1 MNIETRHTPMMQ
13 QYLRIKAE
21 HRDKLLF
28 YRMGDFYELFYE
40 DAEKA
45 AKLLDITL
53 TQRGMSAGEAVKMAG
68 VPYHAAEHYL
78 AKLVKLGES
87 IAICEQIGDPATS
100 KGPVARAVTRIITP
114 GTLTDAALLD
124 GKSDSILVALTLY
137 KSVLGLAWLNL
148 AAGQF
153 WVLETT
159 PDNLIGE
166 IERIRPAEILVPESF
181 ETPSD
186 LKAYG
191 VLRQLPSNQF
201 DFDNA
206 VRNLTG
212 LFQTHDLSGFG
223 CDQLHASL
231 QAAGALYHY
240 LYLTQGTCL
249 THIKG
254 LKVEQDSA
262 YIRMDAVTRKNL
274 EISETLSGETSPTLL
289 SLLDTCAT
297 NMGSRLLRHW
307 LHHPLRNDAI
317 IKDRLESV
325 VFLKRN
331 IKNVPCYIKTRQL
344 LRPLADIERIATR
357 IALKSARPRD
367 LSSLRDS
374 LIALPEIAET
384 IVSHLNTHL
393 TQLANFLIPDTN
405 LVKLLRESLLSEP
418 ALLLRE
424 GGVIADG
431 FDEELDELRMLHG
444 NCGEFLLQLET
455 REKTRTGI
463 PTLKVE
469 YNRVHGFYIEI
480 THIHADKIPADYRRR
495 QTLKNTERY
504 ITPELQAF
512 ENKALAAKDKA
523 LAREKQ
529 LYEALLGQL
538 TPFITHLHQ
547 IARSLAEIDVLS
559 NFAERAETL
568 NYVAPDL
575 TKEAN
580 IAIQD
585 GRHPVVENQVDQY
598 IANHLSL
605 GTSASDKKML
615 IITGPNMGGKSTYMR
630 QTALIVLLAY
640 CGSFVPASY
649 ARIGPIDQIFTRIG
663 AADDLAGGR
672 STFMV
677 EMTEMANILNYAT
690 PQSLVLVDEIGRGTS
705 TFDGLALA
713 FAIARHLLK
722 KSQSYTLFATH
733 YFELTSLVNESERIA
748 NVHLGVVEYQNR
760 IVFLHTL
767 NEGPASQSYGI
778 HVAELAGVPKPI
790 IREAKKILAHLE
802 HETTNQNL
810 QPDLFSTISQ
820 DETSDSVSP
829 FHPAINHLNTLK
841 PDELSPREALAE
853 LYKLK
858 SFIDEDHQ

>member
-1 MNIETRHTPMMQ
+1 MDIESKHTPMMQ
-13 QYLRIKAE
+13 QYLRIKAQ
-21 HRDKLLF
+21 HGDKLLF

-53 TQRGMSAGEAVKMAG
+53 TQRGMSAGEAVRMAG

-87 IAICEQIGDPATS
+87 IAICEQVGDPATS
-100 KGPVARAVTRIITP
+100 KGPVAREVTRIITP

-124 GKSDSILVALTLY
+124 GKSDSILVALTCH

-153 WVLETT
+153 GVLETT
-159 PDNLIGE
+159 PDNLLSE
-166 IERIRPAEILVPESF
+166 IERIRPAEILITESF
-181 ETPSD
+181 DIPPE
-186 LKAYG
+186 LKEYG
-191 VLRQLPSNQF
+191 VLRKLPPNQF

-206 VRNLTG
+206 VRNLTT
-212 LFQTHDLSGFG
+212 LFRTHDLSGFG
-223 CDQLHASL
+223 CDQLHAAL

-240 LYLTQGTCL
+240 LYLTQGTNL
-249 THIKG
+249 AHIAG
-254 LKVEQDSA
+254 LKIEHDSA

-274 EISETLSGETSPTLL
+274 EISETLSGATSPTLM

-297 NMGSRLLRHW
+297 NMGSRLLKHW
-307 LHHPLRNDAI
+307 LHHPLRNDAMI
-317 IKDRLESV
+317 QNRLESV
-325 VFLKRN
+325 AFLKNNLKGAPHFIR
-331 IKNVPCYIKTRQL
+331 IKQL
-344 LRPLADIERIATR
+344 LRPITDIERITTR

-374 LIALPEIAET
+374 LIALPEIAEA
-384 IVSHLNTHL
+384 IANHLNPHL
-393 TQLANFLIPDTN
+393 NELANALIPDAD
-405 LVKLLRESLLSEP
+405 LVKLLRQSLQPEP

-431 FDEELDELRMLHG
+431 FDEELDELRMLHS

-469 YNRVHGFYIEI
+469 YNRVHGFYIEV
-480 THIHADKIPADYRRR
+480 THIHTDKIPADYRRR

-523 LAREKQ
+523 LAKEKQ
-529 LYEALLGQL
+529 LYEALLEQL
-538 TPFITHLHQ
+538 SPFIAPMQQ
-547 IARSLAEIDVLS
+547 IARSIAEIDVLS
-559 NFAERAETL
+559 TFAERAETF
-568 NYVAPDL
+568 NYVMPTL
-575 TKEAN
+575 TEEAS

-585 GRHPVVENQVDQY
+585 GRHPVVETQVDQY
-598 IANHLSL
+598 IANHLNL
-605 GTSASDKKML
+605 GASSNDKKML

-630 QTALIVLLAY
+630 QTALIVLLAH
-640 CGSFVPASY
+640 CGSFVPANC

-713 FAIARHLLK
+713 FAIARYLLN

-802 HETTNQNL
+802 REANHQNP
-810 QPDLFSTISQ
+810 QPDLFSAISQ
-820 DETSDSVSP
+820 DETIDSLPLS
-829 FHPAINHLNTLK
+829 HPVMSHLNTLK
-841 PDELSPREALAE
+841 PDELSPREALTE

-858 SFIDEDHQ
+858 SLLDEQ

>member
-1 MNIETRHTPMMQ
+1 MDIESKHTPMMQ
-13 QYLRIKAE
+13 QYLRIKAQ
-21 HRDKLLF
+21 HADKLLF

-53 TQRGMSAGEAVKMAG
+53 THRGASAGEPIKMAG
-68 VPYHAAEHYL
+68 VPYHAVEHYL

-87 IAICEQIGDPATS
+87 IAICEQVGDPATS
-100 KGPVARAVTRIITP
+100 KGPVAREVARIITP

-124 GKSDSILVALTLY
+124 GKSDSILVALAY
-137 KSVLGLAWLNL
+137 HKSVLGLAWLNL

-159 PDNLIGE
+159 LDNLISE
-166 IERIRPAEILVPESF
+166 IERIQPAEILVPESF
-181 ETPSD
+181 DIPTS
-186 LKAYG
+186 LKEYG
-191 VLRQLPSNQF
+191 ALRQLPSNQF
-201 DFDNA
+201 DFDSA
-206 VRNLTG
+206 VRNLTE

-223 CDQLHASL
+223 CDQLHAAL

-240 LYLTQGTCL
+240 LYLTQGTHL

-254 LKVEQDSA
+254 LKVEQDSF

-274 EISETLSGETSPTLL
+274 EISETLSGETSPTLI

-297 NMGSRLLRHW
+297 NMGSRLLKYW
-307 LHHPLRNDAI
+307 LHHPLRNDVM
-317 IKDRLESV
+317 IKNRLESV
-325 VFLKRN
+325 AFLKNN
-331 IKNVPCYIKTRQL
+331 IKGAPYYIKLKQL

-374 LIALPEIAET
+374 LITLPEIAEA
-384 IVSHLNTHL
+384 IANHLNAHL
-393 TQLANFLIPDTN
+393 TQLANFLMPDTN
-405 LVKLLRESLLSEP
+405 LVKLLRQSLQLEP

-424 GGVIADG
+424 GGVIAEG

-469 YNRVHGFYIEI
+469 YNRVHGFYIEV
-480 THIHADKIPADYRRR
+480 THTHTDKIPADYRRR

-512 ENKALAAKDKA
+512 ENRALAAKDKA
-523 LAREKQ
+523 MAREKL
-529 LYEALLGQL
+529 LYEALLEQL
-538 TPFITHLHQ
+538 ISFIAHLQQ

-559 NFAERAETL
+559 TFAERAETL

-575 TKEAN
+575 TEEAV

-585 GRHPVVENQVDQY
+585 GRHPVVETQVDQY

-605 GTSASDKKML
+605 GASINDKKML

-630 QTALIVLLAY
+630 QTALIVLLAH
-640 CGSFVPASY
+640 CGSFVPANY

-713 FAIARHLLK
+713 FAIARYLSR

-733 YFELTSLVNESERIA
+733 YFELTNLVNELERIA

-802 HETTNQNL
+802 REANNQTL
-810 QPDLFSTISQ
+810 QPDLFSAINQ
-820 DETSDSVSP
+820 DEAIDSPPLS
-829 FHPAINHLNTLK
+829 HPVISHLNTLK
-841 PDELSPREALAE
+841 PDELSPREALTE

-858 SFIDEDHQ
+858 SLLDEQ

>member
-1 MNIETRHTPMMQ
+1 MMQ
-13 QYLRIKAE
+13 QYHRIKAQ

-87 IAICEQIGDPATS
+87 IAICEQIGDPTTS
-100 KGPVARAVTRIITP
+100 KGPVAREVTRIITP

-124 GKSDSILVALTLY
+124 GKSDSILAALTLH
-137 KSVLGLAWLNL
+137 KSTLGLAWLNL

-153 WVLETT
+153 CVLETT
-159 PDNLIGE
+159 RDNLLSE
-166 IERIRPAEILVPESF
+166 IERIQPAEILVSESF
-181 ETPSD
+181 EITSD
-186 LKAYG
+186 LKEYG
-191 VLRQLPSNQF
+191 VLRQLSSDQF

-206 VRNLTG
+206 VRNLTK

-223 CDQLHASL
+223 CDQLHVAL

-240 LYLTQGTCL
+240 LYLTQGNSL

-262 YIRMDAVTRKNL
+262 YIRMDAATRKNL
-274 EISETLSGETSPTLL
+274 EISETLSGGSSPTLM

-325 VFLKRN
+325 AFLKSN
-331 IKNVPCYIKTRQL
+331 IKNVPYYIKTRQF

-374 LIALPEIAET
+374 LIALPQIAET
-384 IVSHLNTHL
+384 IANHFNAHL
-393 TQLANFLIPDTN
+393 TQLANSLIPDAN
-405 LVKLLRESLLSEP
+405 LTKLLQRSLLTEP

-431 FDEELDELRMLHG
+431 FDDELDALRMLHS

-469 YNRVHGFYIEI
+469 YNRVHGFYIEV
-480 THIHADKIPADYRRR
+480 THTHTDKIPADYRRR

-512 ENKALAAKDKA
+512 ESKALAAKDKA

-529 LYEALLGQL
+529 LYEALLEQL
-538 TPFITHLHQ
+538 IPFIAHLQQ

-559 NFAERAETL
+559 TFAERAETL
-568 NYVAPDL
+568 NYIAPIL

-585 GRHPVVENQVDQY
+585 GRHPVVETQVDQY

-605 GTSASDKKML
+605 GISGSDKKML

-630 QTALIVLLAY
+630 QTALIVLLAH

-713 FAIARHLLK
+713 FAIARYLLK
-722 KSQSYTLFATH
+722 KSQSYALFATH
-733 YFELTSLVNESERIA
+733 YFELTSLVNESEHIA

-802 HETTNQNL
+802 LEANNQNL
-810 QPDLFSTISQ
+810 QPDLFSAISQ
-820 DETSDSVSP
+820 DETSDSVPPS
-829 FHPAINHLNTLK
+829 HPVINHLNALR

-858 SFIDEDHQ
+858 SFLDEDHQ

>member
-1 MNIETRHTPMMQ
+1 MMQ
-13 QYLRIKAE
+13 QYHRIKAQ

-87 IAICEQIGDPATS
+87 IAICEQIGDPTTS
-100 KGPVARAVTRIITP
+100 KGPVAREVTRIITP

-124 GKSDSILVALTLY
+124 GKSDSILAALTLH
-137 KSVLGLAWLNL
+137 KSTLGLAWLNL

-153 WVLETT
+153 CVLETT
-159 PDNLIGE
+159 RDNLLSE
-166 IERIRPAEILVPESF
+166 IERIQPAEILVPESF
-181 ETPSD
+181 EITSD
-186 LKAYG
+186 LKEYG
-191 VLRQLPSNQF
+191 VLRQLSSDQF

-206 VRNLTG
+206 VRNLTK

-223 CDQLHASL
+223 CDQLHVAL

-240 LYLTQGTCL
+240 LYLTQGNSL

-262 YIRMDAVTRKNL
+262 YIRMDAATRKNL
-274 EISETLSGETSPTLL
+274 EISETLSGGSSPTLM

-325 VFLKRN
+325 AFLKSN
-331 IKNVPCYIKTRQL
+331 IKNVPYYIKTRQF

-374 LIALPEIAET
+374 LIALPQIAET
-384 IVSHLNTHL
+384 IANHFSAHL
-393 TQLANFLIPDTN
+393 TQLANSLIPDAN
-405 LVKLLRESLLSEP
+405 LTKLLQRSLLTEP

-431 FDEELDELRMLHG
+431 FDDELDALRMLHS

-455 REKTRTGI
+455 REKARTGI

-469 YNRVHGFYIEI
+469 YNRVHGFYIEV
-480 THIHADKIPADYRRR
+480 THTHTDKIPADYRRR

-512 ENKALAAKDKA
+512 ESKALAAKDKA
-523 LAREKQ
+523 LTREKQ
-529 LYEALLGQL
+529 LYEALLEQL
-538 TPFITHLHQ
+538 IPFIAHLQQ

-559 NFAERAETL
+559 TFAERAETL
-568 NYVAPDL
+568 NYIAPIL

-585 GRHPVVENQVDQY
+585 GRHPVVETQVDQY

-605 GTSASDKKML
+605 GISGSDKKML

-630 QTALIVLLAY
+630 QTALIVLLAH

-713 FAIARHLLK
+713 FAIARYLLK
-722 KSQSYTLFATH
+722 KNQSYALFATH
-733 YFELTSLVNESERIA
+733 YFELTSLVNESEHIA

-802 HETTNQNL
+802 HEANNQNL
-810 QPDLFSTISQ
+810 QPDLFSAINQ
-820 DETSDSVSP
+820 DETSDSVPPS
-829 FHPAINHLNTLK
+829 HPVINHLNALR

-858 SFIDEDHQ
+858 SFLDEDHQ

>member
-1 MNIETRHTPMMQ
+1 MDIESKHTPMMQ
-13 QYLRIKAE
+13 QYLRIKAQ
-21 HRDKLLF
+21 HGDKLLF

-68 VPYHAAEHYL
+68 VPHHAAEHYL

-87 IAICEQIGDPATS
+87 IAICEQVGDPATS
-100 KGPVARAVTRIITP
+100 KGPVAREVTRIITP

-124 GKSDSILVALTLY
+124 GKSDSILVALTCH
-137 KSVLGLAWLNL
+137 KSVLGFAWLNL

-159 PDNLIGE
+159 LDNLISE
-166 IERIRPAEILVPESF
+166 IERIRPAEILIPESF
-181 ETPSD
+181 DIPPE
-186 LKAYG
+186 LKEYG
-191 VLRQLPSNQF
+191 VVRQLPPNQF

-206 VRNLTG
+206 VRNLTT
-212 LFQTHDLSGFG
+212 LFRTHDLSGFG
-223 CDQLHASL
+223 CDQLHAAL

-240 LYLTQGTCL
+240 LYLTQGTNL
-249 THIKG
+249 AHIAG
-254 LKVEQDSA
+254 LKIEHDSA

-274 EISETLSGETSPTLL
+274 EISETLSGETSPTLM
-289 SLLDTCAT
+289 SLFDTCAT
-297 NMGSRLLRHW
+297 NMGSRLLKHW
-307 LHHPLRNDAI
+307 LHHPLRNDAMI
-317 IKDRLESV
+317 QNRLESV
-325 VFLKRN
+325 AFLKNNLKGAPHFTR
-331 IKNVPCYIKTRQL
+331 IKQL
-344 LRPLADIERIATR
+344 LRPIADIERITTR

-374 LIALPEIAET
+374 FTALPEVAET
-384 IVSHLNTHL
+384 IANHLNAHL
-393 TQLANFLIPDTN
+393 NQLANALIPDTD
-405 LVKLLRESLLSEP
+405 LVKLLRQSLQSEP

-431 FDEELDELRMLHG
+431 FDEELDELRMLHS

-469 YNRVHGFYIEI
+469 YNRVHGFYIEV
-480 THIHADKIPADYRRR
+480 THIHTDKIPADYRRR

-523 LAREKQ
+523 LAKEKQ
-529 LYEALLGQL
+529 LYEALLEQL
-538 TPFITHLHQ
+538 IPFIAPMQQ
-547 IARSLAEIDVLS
+547 IARSIAEIDVLS
-559 NFAERAETL
+559 TFAERAEAF
-568 NYVAPDL
+568 NYVMPTL
-575 TKEAN
+575 TEEAS

-585 GRHPVVENQVDQY
+585 GRHPVVETQVDQY

-605 GTSASDKKML
+605 GASSNDKKML

-630 QTALIVLLAY
+630 QTALIVLLAH
-640 CGSFVPASY
+640 CGSFVPANC

-713 FAIARHLLK
+713 FAIARYLLN

-733 YFELTSLVNESERIA
+733 YFELTNLVNESERIA

-802 HETTNQNL
+802 REANHQNP
-810 QPDLFSTISQ
+810 QPDLFSAINQ
-820 DETSDSVSP
+820 DETIDSLPLS
-829 FHPAINHLNTLK
+829 HPVMRHLNTLK
-841 PDELSPREALAE
+841 PDELSPREALTE

-858 SFIDEDHQ
+858 SLLDEQ

>member
-1 MNIETRHTPMMQ
+1 MNIETKHTPMMQ

-28 YRMGDFYELFYE
+28 YRMGDFYELFYA

-45 AKLLDITL
+45 ARLLDITL
-53 TQRGMSAGEAVKMAG
+53 TQRGTSAGEAVKMAG

-124 GKSDSILVALTLY
+124 GKSDSILVALTLH

-166 IERIRPAEILVPESF
+166 IERIQPAEILVPESF
-181 ETPSD
+181 EIPSD

-325 VFLKRN
+325 AFLKRN
-331 IKNVPCYIKTRQL
+331 IKNMPCYIKTRQL

-713 FAIARHLLK
+713 FSIARHLLK

-858 SFIDEDHQ
+858 SFLDEDHQ

>member
-53 TQRGMSAGEAVKMAG
+53 TQRGTSAGEAVKMAG

-124 GKSDSILVALTLY
+124 GKSDSILVALTLH

-159 PDNLIGE
+159 LDNLIGE
-166 IERIRPAEILVPESF
+166 IERIQPAEILVPESF
-181 ETPSD
+181 EIPSD

-325 VFLKRN
+325 AFLKRN

-810 QPDLFSTISQ
+810 QPDLFSTTNQ

-829 FHPAINHLNTLK
+829 FHPAINHLITLK

-858 SFIDEDHQ
+858 SFLDEDHQ

>member
-124 GKSDSILVALTLY
+124 GKSDSILVALTLH

-790 IREAKKILAHLE
+790 IREAKKILAHLK

-858 SFIDEDHQ
+858 SFLDEDHQ

>member
-1 MNIETRHTPMMQ
+1 MNIETKHTPMMQ

-28 YRMGDFYELFYE
+28 YRMGDFYELFYA

-45 AKLLDITL
+45 ARLLDITL
-53 TQRGMSAGEAVKMAG
+53 TQRGTSAGEAVKMAG

-124 GKSDSILVALTLY
+124 GKSDSILVALTLH

-166 IERIRPAEILVPESF
+166 IERIQPAEILVPESF
-181 ETPSD
+181 EIPSD

-325 VFLKRN
+325 AFLKRN
-331 IKNVPCYIKTRQL
+331 IKNMPCYIKTKQL

-713 FAIARHLLK
+713 FSIARHLLK

-858 SFIDEDHQ
+858 SFLDEDHQ